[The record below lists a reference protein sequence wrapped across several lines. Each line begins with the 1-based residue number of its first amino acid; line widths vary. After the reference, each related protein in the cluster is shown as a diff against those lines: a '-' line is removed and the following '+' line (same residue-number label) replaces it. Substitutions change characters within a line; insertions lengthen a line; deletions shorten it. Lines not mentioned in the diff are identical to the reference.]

1 MDRPTHLIEYEG
13 MLLGRYAHLSTRG
26 GQRPG
31 GLERSAYILLS
42 RIRMQGPM
50 SLGQLSEAFGL
61 DVSTLHRQTAAMR
74 REGLVD
80 RIADPDG
87 GMARKFRI
95 TAEGVRRLDRL
106 RAAIVAGID
115 EVVEDWTAEEVAAF
129 AAFLKRFNAGIE
141 RRSGR
146 PWPRPA
152 DGPRPRR

>member
-13 MLLGRYAHLSTRG
+13 MLLGRYAHLSARG
-26 GQRPG
+26 GHRVG

-61 DVSTLHRQTAAMR
+61 DVSTLHRQTTAMR
-74 REGLVD
+74 AEGLVD
-80 RIADPDG
+80 RIPDPDG

-95 TAEGVRRLDRL
+95 TDEGARRLDEQ
-106 RAAIVAGID
+106 RADIIAGID
-115 EVVEDWTAEEVAAF
+115 DVLADWTADEVAAF
-129 AAFLKRFNAGIE
+129 AEFLRRFNAGIE

-152 DGPRPRR
+152 NVAR

>member
-1 MDRPTHLIEYEG
+1 MGKPTHLIEYEG
-13 MLLGRYAHLSTRG
+13 MLLGRYAHLSARG
-26 GQRPG
+26 EQRAG

-74 REGLVD
+74 REGLAE

-95 TAEGVRRLDRL
+95 TAEGARRLDRQ
-106 RAAIVAGID
+106 RAEIVAGID
-115 EVVEDWTAEEVAAF
+115 QVVEDWTAEEVAAF

-141 RRSGR
+141 RRGGR
-146 PWPRPA
+146 PWPRPS
-152 DGPRPRR
+152 DGPSEGG

>member
-13 MLLGRYAHLSTRG
+13 MLLGRYAHLSARG

-74 REGLVD
+74 REGLVE

-95 TAEGVRRLDRL
+95 TAEGARRLDRQ
-106 RAAIVAGID
+106 RADIVAGID
-115 EVVEDWTAEEVAAF
+115 QVVEDWTAEEVAAF

-152 DGPRPRR
+152 DGPSASG